1 MSAASNAIVSE
12 FVTLS
17 ERVLKPYLDCIGLLV
32 YSPAATLRPDNRF
45 MYWGYNPGQSPRI
58 QDKTHWTV
66 RKSIEG
72 FPTQICLIN
81 EQRWPNARMGT
92 TLVDGE
98 ERYAQRYETG
108 RAPYQ
113 CGVRHIL
120 EFIGHPDALVTN
132 LLFFQTSRQEHLRPT
147 KEQIDCCW
155 EVHEFLMEKTKA
167 RVLITTGGVARE
179 VRRFGL
185 MDLREVDRCPSGYG
199 NWSCRLYENRRGLP
213 AVITA
218 PHMSYWGSC
227 IVKDKYGPA
236 LSWIKEKADRLT
248 E

>member
-1 MSAASNAIVSE
+1 
-12 FVTLS
+12 
-17 ERVLKPYLDCIGLLV
+17 LKPYLDRFGLLV
-32 YSPAATLRPDNRF
+32 YSPAATLRPDNRV
-45 MYWGYNPGQSPRI
+45 MYWGYNPGQCPCI
-58 QDKTHWTV
+58 HDETHWTI

-92 TLVDGE
+92 SVVDGE
-98 ERYAQRYETG
+98 ERYAQHHGTG

-120 EFIGHPDALVTN
+120 RVAGHPDALVTN
-132 LLFFQTSRQEHLRPT
+132 FLFFQTRSVEHLRPT

-155 EVHEFLMEKTKA
+155 QVHKFLMQKTKA
-167 RVLITTGGVARE
+167 RVLITTAGVARE
-179 VRRFGL
+179 ICRSGL
-185 MDLREVDRCPSGYG
+185 MDLCEVDRRPSGYG
-199 NWSCRLYENRRGLP
+199 RWNCKLYENRSGLP

-227 IVKDKYGPA
+227 IAKVEYEPA
-236 LSWIKEKADRLT
+236 LKWIKERVDRLT